1 MAFTSNTFL
10 PMSSQANSDASRSF
24 AYNTTDATAAVTGA
38 NYFDDAAATTGGLGL
53 KTDDFIFCTS
63 SDGTDIYQVAVS
75 ASGVVTLPLSVA
87 FA

>member
-24 AYNTTDATAAVTGA
+24 AYNTTDATATVTGA
-38 NYFDDAAATTGGLGL
+38 NYFDAAAVTTGGLGL
-53 KTDDFIFCTS
+53 KENDFIFCTA
-63 SDGTDIYQVAVS
+63 SDGTNIYQVAVS

-87 FA
+87 FS